1 MKTYQSIKADP
12 RSGLFGKTIWLM
24 ALVAMFLV
32 SPLASAA
39 ETWPLLAGQSTDVG
53 TVVVDHDINA
63 GQVSVTYTLTD
74 PNATFG
80 TLHLWVGNQTNFDN
94 LDKSNRPAPGKSPYS
109 FNATGLTTHTFTV
122 DLADV
127 FAEADACGKDIYV
140 IPHAEINYAN
150 GGNDTAYGF
159 EFDGKDKF
167 NARNKKGAAVGAWWY
182 YGVYN
187 VVCTPPT
194 EDDQAC
200 YSYKGETAWADGSRY
215 VNPGNWATYTAYV
228 AGTTVDLFAGQTL
241 DAGSVTFS
249 AVNNGKVTITIDIAA
264 GWRFA
269 PVAENVKIQ
278 GYNEAPSGNPAP
290 GNFTTHKAQ
299 ASGASYTVDVDA
311 FNFYGVHVDVEKV
324 TPVACPVTQP
334 E

>member
-1 MKTYQSIKADP
+1 MKTYQTKAGP
-12 RSGLFGKTIWLM
+12 QSGLFGKTIWLM

-74 PNATFG
+74 PNATLG
-80 TLHLWVGNQTNFDN
+80 TLHLWVGDQTNFDN
-94 LDKSNRPAPGKSPYS
+94 LDKSNRPAPGHSPYA
-109 FNATGLTTHTFTV
+109 FNATGLTTYTFTV
-122 DLADV
+122 ALADV
-127 FAEADACGKDIYV
+127 FGEADACGKDIYV
-140 IPHAEINYAN
+140 IPHAEINYAD
-150 GGNDTAYGF
+150 GSNDTAYGF

-187 VVCTPPT
+187 VVCTPPSD
-194 EDDQAC
+194 EDGAC
-200 YSYKGETAWADGSRY
+200 YKYDEETAWAAGNRYTQQGS
-215 VNPGNWATYTAYV
+215 WATYTEYA
-228 AGTTVDLFAGQTL
+228 AKTVDLLAGQTHE
-241 DAGSVTFS
+241 AGTVTFS
-249 AVNNGKVTITIDIAA
+249 AVNNGKVTITININT
-264 GWRFA
+264 GWRFN

-278 GYNEAPSGNPAP
+278 GYATAPSGNPAP
-290 GNFTTHKAQ
+290 GSFTTHKAT
-299 ASGASYTVDVDA
+299 AGGATYTVNVDA

-324 TPVACPVTQP
+324 TEVVCTIPATV